1 LYFKVLF
8 MTNELEQLKEIK
20 SMMEKSSRFISLSGW
35 SGVAAGATALIGA
48 VLAYPYIDMSERE
61 TWDGMYRRQGA
72 DVVTDYLFHPLT
84 YIAIGTFLVA
94 MVSAFIFTYIK
105 SQKQKINIWGKMS
118 RKVAFHFLVPFTAGT
133 LFIFYLIGNHDFIY
147 IAPLSLIV
155 YGISLFSVYKFTIH
169 ETLYLSLAII
179 GLGLLNL
186 LFSGYSFIFWTA
198 GFGVCH
204 IIYGIYM
211 WYKYDRRVS

>member
-1 LYFKVLF
+1 
-8 MTNELEQLKEIK
+8 MTNELEQIKEIK

-35 SGVAAGATALIGA
+35 SGVAAGTAALIGA
-48 VLAYPYIDMSERE
+48 ALAYPYVDLSEQE
-61 TWDGMYRRQGA
+61 TLRGIYRRQGYDA
-72 DVVTDYLFHPLT
+72 VTDYLFHPLS

-105 SQKQKINIWGKMS
+105 SQKQKINIWGNMS

-133 LFIFYLIGNHDFIY
+133 LFIIYLIGNQDFIY
-147 IAPLSLIV
+147 VAPLSLIV
-155 YGISLFSVYKFTIH
+155 YGISLFSVYKFTIQ

-179 GLGLLNL
+179 GLGLANL
-186 LFSGYSFIFWTA
+186 IFSGYSFIFWTA

-204 IIYGIYM
+204 IVYGIYM
-211 WYKYDRRVS
+211 WYKYDRSVN

>member
-1 LYFKVLF
+1 

-35 SGVAAGATALIGA
+35 SGVAAGTTALIGA
-48 VLAYPYIDMSERE
+48 ALAYPYVDLSEQE
-61 TWDGMYRRQGA
+61 TYKALRRQGY
-72 DVVTDYLFHPLT
+72 DTVTDYVFHPLS

-105 SQKQKINIWGKMS
+105 SQKQKINIWGNMS

-133 LFIFYLIGNHDFIY
+133 MFIIYMIGKQDFLY
-147 IAPLSLIV
+147 IAPMSLIV

-169 ETLYLSLAII
+169 ETLYLALTII
-179 GLGLLNL
+179 ALGLVNL
-186 LFSGYSFIFWTA
+186 LFSDYSFIFWIL
-198 GFGVCH
+198 GFGFCH

-211 WYKYDRRVS
+211 WSKYDRKTN

>member
-1 LYFKVLF
+1 
-8 MTNELEQLKEIK
+8 MTQELEQLKEIK

-35 SGVAAGATALIGA
+35 SGVAAGIAALIGA
-48 VLAYPYIDMSERE
+48 ALAFPYVDFSEQE
-61 TWDGMYRRQGA
+61 TLRSIYRRQGY
-72 DVVTDYLFHPLT
+72 DTITDYLFHPLS
-84 YIAIGTFLVA
+84 YIAIGTFLTA
-94 MVSAFIFTYIK
+94 MISAFIFTYIK

-133 LFIFYLIGNHDFIY
+133 LFIIYLIGKEDFIY

-169 ETLYLSLAII
+169 ETVYLALIEIS
-179 GLGLLNL
+179 LGLTNL
-186 LFSGYSFIFWTA
+186 LFPGYSFIFWTF

-204 IIYGIYM
+204 IIYGIAM
-211 WYKYDRRVS
+211 WYKYDRNPGS